1 MHLNNNNIVYRQEI
15 NRFFRQ
21 TTGGIVAF
29 ILLGN
34 HSRGWLINVGEK
46 LESESIGFI
55 EEKKTAVPVGD
66 KPRTNNK
73 Y

>member
-1 MHLNNNNIVYRQEI
+1 M
-15 NRFFRQ
+15 
-21 TTGGIVAF
+21 GGIVAF

-34 HSRGWLINVGEK
+34 HSRGWLIIVGEK
-46 LESESIGFI
+46 LESEGIGFI

>member
-1 MHLNNNNIVYRQEI
+1 MNNNNIVYGQEI
-15 NRFFRQ
+15 DFSDKNWS
-21 TTGGIVAF
+21 IVTF

-34 HSRGWLINVGEK
+34 HNRGWLIIVGEK

-55 EEKKTAVPVGD
+55 EEKKTVVPVGD